1 MEPKSVVQIGKKGLT
16 PTLLGEIRA
25 RLKTQGLIRVKVL
38 KPKHGESEQILQQIL
53 ENTRAKLVKKIG
65 FVFVLMKG
73 D

>member
-16 PTLLGEIRA
+16 PALLDEIRV
-25 RLKTQGLIRVKVL
+25 RLKTQGLIRVKIL
-38 KPKHGESEQILQQIL
+38 KPRHGESEQILQQIL
-53 ENTRAKLVKKIG
+53 VHSRAKLVRKTG